1 MSQSVTISDIR
12 DELEIITS
20 RSGGSGGQHVN
31 KVETKVMLKWNVKES
46 KLLNDIQKRL
56 VLTSHKTK
64 LTRNGELVVVS
75 ENKRSQLRNKEIAL
89 KKLERLLA
97 QAFIRKKRRVPTRP
111 SKAAKRQRLLNKK
124 KQAEKKE
131 LRRRVI

>member
-20 RSGGSGGQHVN
+20 RSGGSGGQHIN

-56 VLTSHKTK
+56 VLTSHKNK

>member
-1 MSQSVTISDIR
+1 MSQSVTISNIR

-56 VLTSHKTK
+56 VLTSHKNK

-97 QAFIRKKRRVPTRP
+97 QAFIKKKRRVPTRP

-131 LRRRVI
+131 LGRRVI

>member
-20 RSGGSGGQHVN
+20 RSGGSGGQHIN

-56 VLTSHKTK
+56 VLTSHKNK

-131 LRRRVI
+131 LGRRVI

>member
-56 VLTSHKTK
+56 VLTSHKNK

-97 QAFIRKKRRVPTRP
+97 QAFIKKKRRVPTRP

-131 LRRRVI
+131 LGRRVI

>member
-1 MSQSVTISDIR
+1 
-12 DELEIITS
+12 
-20 RSGGSGGQHVN
+20 
-31 KVETKVMLKWNVKES
+31 MLKWNVKES

-64 LTRNGELVVVS
+64 PTRNGELVVVS

>member
-1 MSQSVTISDIR
+1 MSQSFTISDIR

-56 VLTSHKTK
+56 VLTSHKNK

-124 KQAEKKE
+124 KQAAKKE